1 MNQLITD
8 ISNFT
13 RLKAEIELEKN
24 EYIKLNNFF
33 DEIPEIFTNNNK
45 EVKLIF
51 KKHKDNFEQQSVFNV
66 QYVIINGICVM
77 LL

>member
-24 EYIKLNNFF
+24 EYIKINDFL
-33 DEIPEIFTNNNK
+33 DEIPK
-45 EVKLIF
+45 
-51 KKHKDNFEQQSVFNV
+51 
-66 QYVIINGICVM
+66 IINNAIEKHSYISNPSIEQIQEIIIKTKNDVNKKIKDS
-77 LL
+77 